1 MNNDLQGEKW
11 YVSWIIFCQGV
22 KYCHSFTSQC
32 DCGFFNNRF
41 QTDLQY
47 LKTLAADELH
57 VQLSHYPNSSVF
69 FFFFWPTL
77 LLSPSIRCHTSRL
90 TSGASSLWPIILYPH
105 WLQTITT
112 EANSSLF
119 PLSAVSLLIFN
130 KKKGFRFLNEKIM
143 SPTFKLCSFILY
155 TSSYCQCDCSVL
167 VCNESVGFI
176 AAVDQ
181 SFSPLDPMWVSFKT
195 QNWTKHR
202 GDTKVQQEPSS
213 LKLYFT
219 QWIFVFLAVWA
230 TCESVDFPLF

>member
-1 MNNDLQGEKW
+1 MICG
-11 YVSWIIFCQGV
+11 WIIFCQGV

-32 DCGFFNNRF
+32 DCGFFNNRI

-57 VQLSHYPNSSVF
+57 VQLSHYPNSSV
-69 FFFFWPTL
+69 FFFWPTL

-130 KKKGFRFLNEKIM
+130 KKKKVFVSSMKKWCLQ
-143 SPTFKLCSFILY
+143 PLSF
-155 TSSYCQCDCSVL
+155 VH
-167 VCNESVGFI
+167 
-176 AAVDQ
+176 
-181 SFSPLDPMWVSFKT
+181 SFFTPPHIVS
-195 QNWTKHR
+195 
-202 GDTKVQQEPSS
+202 
-213 LKLYFT
+213 
-219 QWIFVFLAVWA
+219 A
-230 TCESVDFPLF
+230 TAPCWSAMNL